1 MLALAMEFTRD
12 GRRAPG
18 RLSRERPS
26 QVAGPLSRTVRRGPL
41 TTAPRGGRGGARR
54 YALPQP
60 SELHSV
66 PACLPL
72 PIAGPVLTAK
82 RSPRKS

>member
-26 QVAGPLSRTVRRGPL
+26 HRWPGRCQRTVRRGPL
-41 TTAPRGGRGGARR
+41 TTAPEGVVAEPEGVRFRSLQSCTVCQRASCF
-54 YALPQP
+54 P
-60 SELHSV
+60 SQ
-66 PACLPL
+66 
-72 PIAGPVLTAK
+72 T
-82 RSPRKS
+82 RS